1 MTDFNKIRYRA
12 VIEFLTLENV
22 QPQQIHSRMTVVYS
36 EDAPS
41 YATVKRW
48 AAEFCRGRRSLEDEP
63 RSGRPSEAV
72 CEENCRAVENM
83 VMENRRVSVQLIADT
98 VGISTGSIKTILRE
112 HLLMTKVCARW
123 VPRML
128 DQKMKDCQCEA
139 SSENVKLM

>member
-12 VIEFLTLENV
+12 VIESLKLENV
-22 QPQQIHSRMTVVYS
+22 QSQQIHSGMTVVYG

-48 AAEFCRGRRSLEDEP
+48 AAEFHRGRKSLENEP

-83 VMENRRVSVQLIADT
+83 VMENRGVSVQPIADWW
-98 VGISTGSIKTILRE
+98 
-112 HLLMTKVCARW
+112 A
-123 VPRML
+123 
-128 DQKMKDCQCEA
+128 
-139 SSENVKLM
+139 